1 MGRRIVLELLG
12 LKVTNISTDIS
23 FQKGFALKAYDEL
36 QLEALIMNKQPV
48 GGCTD
53 EKWLIIFVANVLSI
67 QQAFHLG
74 KNCLPMRQR
83 ERDITKLRNYLSK
96 FQDSESVLSTRSFK
110 PSLQNDE
117 IAENDALTALWPV
130 AAEYPTR
137 KRKVKE
143 EPEFLPTFEPE
154 VIVKDPMQQQQ
165 QDQQPFDDDNDHNQV
180 KIFNG

>member
-1 MGRRIVLELLG
+1 M
-12 LKVTNISTDIS
+12 
-23 FQKGFALKAYDEL
+23 
-36 QLEALIMNKQPV
+36 
-48 GGCTD
+48 
-53 EKWLIIFVANVLSI
+53 
-67 QQAFHLG
+67 
-74 KNCLPMRQR
+74 
-83 ERDITKLRNYLSK
+83 
-96 FQDSESVLSTRSFK
+96 STRSFK

-165 QDQQPFDDDNDHNQV
+165 QDQQPFDDDDDHDQV

>member
-36 QLEALIMNKQPV
+36 QLEDLIMNKQPV

-74 KNCLPMRQR
+74 TAQPPN
-83 ERDITKLRNYLSK
+83 EADIKRYYDIEKLFVQVSRLKSQFCQLDPSNLHYRMTKSPK
-96 FQDSESVLSTRSFK
+96 TM
-110 PSLQNDE
+110 P
-117 IAENDALTALWPV
+117 
-130 AAEYPTR
+130 
-137 KRKVKE
+137 
-143 EPEFLPTFEPE
+143 
-154 VIVKDPMQQQQ
+154 
-165 QDQQPFDDDNDHNQV
+165 
-180 KIFNG
+180 